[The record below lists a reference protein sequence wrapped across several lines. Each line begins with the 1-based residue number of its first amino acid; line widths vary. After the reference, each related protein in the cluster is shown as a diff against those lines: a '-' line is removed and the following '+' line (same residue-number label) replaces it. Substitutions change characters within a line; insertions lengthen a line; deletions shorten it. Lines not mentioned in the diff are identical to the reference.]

1 MGFPVRLVACV
12 NANDIVHQ
20 TFSAGNYRQVSVL

>member
-12 NANDIVHQ
+12 NANDIVDK
-20 TFSAGNYRQVSVL
+20 TFSDGSYRQVC